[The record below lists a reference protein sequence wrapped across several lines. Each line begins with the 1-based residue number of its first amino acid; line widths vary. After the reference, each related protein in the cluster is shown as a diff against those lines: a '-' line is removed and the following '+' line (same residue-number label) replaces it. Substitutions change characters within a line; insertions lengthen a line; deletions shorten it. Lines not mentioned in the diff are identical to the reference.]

1 MEQLKYTPE
10 VSEKELEQIIF
21 LSYMFSQ
28 GSISLQTS
36 LVIAIS
42 KIIGHQDKS
51 RTIKVYDK
59 FAESLKFD
67 EDSGLSLSRAKSH
80 TAGAA
85 DPKLHYG
92 DISHLTHEN
101 SPHTE
106 VDYQEIVNDMWQQDY
121 FYLCEQSDGRPNR
134 DQENFKRDTI
144 QDPYFS
150 FGVTYLLGDRATP
163 SPAFNQLLEQ
173 LREYDVS
180 EHLQSKKDAVLAM
193 YQKHHQGM
201 LE

>member
-1 MEQLKYTPE
+1 MERLQHTYE
-10 VSEKELEQIIF
+10 VSVKELEQIIF

-42 KIIGHQDKS
+42 KIIGHQDTS

-59 FAESLKFD
+59 FAESLRFD
-67 EDSGLSLSRAKSH
+67 EDSGLSLSRAQSH
-80 TAGAA
+80 TAVAA

-101 SPHTE
+101 SPHAE

-121 FYLCEQSDGRPNR
+121 VYLCEQSDGRPNR
-134 DQENFKRDTI
+134 DHKNFKSDTI

-150 FGVTYLLGDRATP
+150 FGVAYLLGDRNTP
-163 SPAFNQLLEQ
+163 SNAFNRLLEQ
-173 LREYDVS
+173 LREHDVS
-180 EHLQSKKDAVLAM
+180 EHIQSKKEAVVAM
-193 YQKHHQGM
+193 YQKHHQ
-201 LE
+201 ETPE